1 MEKCQ
6 ICQRRKSIIKV
17 QGNYWLCLGCYR
29 NLIKYQNKIIQ
40 ISDDEY
46 IFYSQRTKN
55 IMGVKTDS
63 IKKVLFIMN
72 PEWKT
77 WRKIWLI
84 SKNGVK
90 PLFINKKIYETQFYF

>member
-1 MEKCQ
+1 
-6 ICQRRKSIIKV
+6 
-17 QGNYWLCLGCYR
+17 
-29 NLIKYQNKIIQ
+29 
-40 ISDDEY
+40 
-46 IFYSQRTKN
+46 
-55 IMGVKTDS
+55 MGVKTDS